1 MNEQLSPKGVEEILN
16 RRADKAAQAKQGG
29 DNRGLISTVAVVGVG
44 KERFGIPMEGLSVIS
59 RTPPVAHLPKLP
71 PSIRGVVQI
80 RGELIGAIDM
90 ARWFGIDTKTKGH
103 LLAVVEGPP
112 GKLGLLIDSVLGFRD
127 VAAGDIVETFCDD
140 TQSTGHPVQA
150 TTKDLIA
157 ILSLEQLFRCPE
169 VGVDYTGARQE
180 REITQAGN
188 KNRDI
193 EKEHTK

>member
-1 MNEQLSPKGVEEILN
+1 MSERVENIEEILE
-16 RRADKAAQAKQGG
+16 RRADKAAQAKQG
-29 DNRGLISTVAVVGVG
+29 DDDEGLVSTVAVVGVG

-90 ARWFGIDTKTKGH
+90 ARWFGIDSDTTGH
-103 LLAVVEGPP
+103 LLAVVEGQP

-140 TQSTGHPVQA
+140 SQSTGHPVRA

-157 ILSLEQLFRCPE
+157 ILSLEELFRCPE
-169 VGVDYTGARQE
+169 VGVDYSGARQE
-180 REITQAGN
+180 RDLSKQETN

-193 EKEHTK
+193 EKEHKK